1 MYDAPCI
8 DRYQESINIVMSAT
22 TSVGI
27 IMFDLMT
34 DRAQYLSKSNW
45 LSTIDF
51 EGKTTTLVWIT
62 AVYCKI
68 LMIYASVEDMEDNVK
83 LDANL

>member
-1 MYDAPCI
+1 MHMYDAPCI

-34 DRAQYLSKSNW
+34 DRAQYLSKSN
-45 LSTIDF
+45 
-51 EGKTTTLVWIT
+51 
-62 AVYCKI
+62 
-68 LMIYASVEDMEDNVK
+68 
-83 LDANL
+83 